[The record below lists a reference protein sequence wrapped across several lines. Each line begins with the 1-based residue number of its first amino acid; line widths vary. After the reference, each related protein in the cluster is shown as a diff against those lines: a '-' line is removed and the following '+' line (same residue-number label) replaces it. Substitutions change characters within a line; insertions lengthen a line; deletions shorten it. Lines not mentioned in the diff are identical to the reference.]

1 MAWQSHAGR
10 CRGLA
15 AVGAVAFL
23 AVAAWSVARARGDD
37 KPADG
42 QSASDTPASD
52 TPAIANSK
60 PADVKS
66 KPADA
71 TTKPANAT
79 TKPAK
84 GPAKVAFDPF
94 KVPDGSNQ
102 DLLKFI
108 VKVRNVRPVRRQSP
122 AEAQEFLLK
131 KGAAIVAAADKIL
144 ATKPD
149 EKIRIN
155 ALQSKIQALAV
166 LDDSGDEKA
175 GTDLVALVDEIKDE
189 KQPALAKLAKRYAA
203 QALEVT
209 AAAAAPKTDIK
220 AAHLDG
226 TPFDPSTIK
235 GKVTLIE
242 VWTTTCGNC
251 RAEMPNIA
259 RDYAKYRN
267 RGFEVVSISMDPNK
281 ALVQQFLLDN
291 PSMNWQVLFAESGS
305 MGVKYPGQVNGQF
318 STPKMMLIS
327 KRGVLLSDSVS
338 DQELTIKLAE
348 LLGP

>member
-1 MAWQSHAGR
+1 
-10 CRGLA
+10 LA

-23 AVAAWSVARARGDD
+23 AVVARARGDD

-42 QSASDTPASD
+42 QSASDTPAS
-52 TPAIANSK
+52 ANSK
-60 PADVKS
+60 PVDAKS

-71 TTKPANAT
+71 TS
-79 TKPAK
+79 KPAK
-84 GPAKVAFDPF
+84 GPAKAAFDPF

-108 VKVRNVRPVRRQSP
+108 VKVRNVRPVHRQSP
-122 AEAQEFLLK
+122 AEAREFLLK
-131 KGAAIVAAADKIL
+131 KGEAIVAASDKIL

-149 EKIRIN
+149 EKIRVS

-166 LDDSGDEKA
+166 LDDSGDDKA
-175 GTDLVALVDEIKDE
+175 GTDLVALVGEIKDE

-203 QALEVT
+203 QAEEVT
-209 AAAAAPKTDIK
+209 AAATAPKMDVK

-235 GKVTLIE
+235 GKVTLVE

-259 RDYAKYRN
+259 RDYAKYRD
-267 RGFEVVSISMDPNK
+267 RGFEVVSISMDPSK
-281 ALVQQFLLDN
+281 ALVQEFLLDN

-305 MGVKYPGQVNGQF
+305 MGVKYTGQVNGQF
-318 STPKMMLIS
+318 STPKMMLVN